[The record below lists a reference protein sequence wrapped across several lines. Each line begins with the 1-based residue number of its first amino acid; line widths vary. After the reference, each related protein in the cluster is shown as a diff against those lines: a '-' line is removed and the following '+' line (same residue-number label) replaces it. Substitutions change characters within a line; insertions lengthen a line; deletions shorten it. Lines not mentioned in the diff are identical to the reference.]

1 MQGLP
6 PNFLPPRLVA
16 HMTERVSDFP
26 WATLVW
32 VPASILAAFISFVL
46 YLDFSHAAPAAPF
59 RSIEHYADVALGL
72 LYGSGVLT
80 LFALFWAI
88 GEIRKPGARPTAR
101 HYAGLGYGVL
111 HALLVVMVF
120 FVDRTVT

>member
-32 VPASILAAFISFVL
+32 VPASILATFISFFL
-46 YLDFSHAAPAAPF
+46 YLDFCRAAHAVHSC
-59 RSIEHYADVALGL
+59 SIERYADVALGL

-80 LFALFWAI
+80 IFALFWAI

-111 HALLVVMVF
+111 HALLVFLVY
-120 FVDRTVT
+120 FVDRTV

>member
-1 MQGLP
+1 MQDLP
-6 PNFLPPRLVA
+6 SNYLPPRLVA
-16 HMTERVSDFP
+16 PMTERVSDFP

-32 VPASILAAFISFVL
+32 VPASILAVFISFVL

-59 RSIEHYADVALGL
+59 RSIERYADVALGL

-88 GEIRKPGARPTAR
+88 GEIRKPGARPTVR

-111 HALLVVMVF
+111 HALLVFLVY